1 MKRLAVA
8 KSSHI
13 PLHKVERKEKRFLM
27 SVSIFIS
34 HSFAR
39 TIFSSSFIF
48 FCFDFLPVKKKKF
61 ALPFPSFRAIFFSPS
76 VFPELDETNG
86 FLLVSRTSKKLSIR
100 GIFNAQHIRRVW
112 AAWVGRIPVPV
123 AHNRKL
129 PAKRSLVRSPFL
141 FIRHAIAWRH
151 KRRATAAS
159 FPIDLLELK
168 SIVQL
173 WPDVNW
179 QLNVSHWN
187 SESSLKREC
196 WRWFV
201 V

>member
-13 PLHKVERKEKRFLM
+13 PLHKVERKVKDFSCPFL
-27 SVSIFIS
+27 SSSRTHSLVPFFPL
-34 HSFAR
+34 HSF
-39 TIFSSSFIF
+39 SFVSTSF
-48 FCFDFLPVKKKKF
+48 PLKKKF
-61 ALPFPSFRAIFFSPS
+61 SPSVPIVSSHFLS